1 MKKIWNILLCA
12 ALLCALCAC
21 GQSPAADA
29 QDAGKP
35 EAQSQPA
42 PREAEP
48 PQETE
53 APEEETGED
62 LPELAVAPN
71 PGPSETSG
79 ETAQM
84 ELSLIH
90 I

>member
-35 EAQSQPA
+35 EAQDRKS
-42 PREAEP
+42 
-48 PQETE
+48 
-53 APEEETGED
+53 
-62 LPELAVAPN
+62 VV
-71 PGPSETSG
+71 
-79 ETAQM
+79 
-84 ELSLIH
+84 
-90 I
+90 